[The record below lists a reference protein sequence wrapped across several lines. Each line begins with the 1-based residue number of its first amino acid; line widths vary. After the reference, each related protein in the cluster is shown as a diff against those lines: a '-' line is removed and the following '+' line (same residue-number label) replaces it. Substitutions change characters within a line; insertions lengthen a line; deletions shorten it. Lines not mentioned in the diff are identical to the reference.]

1 MTGKR
6 LSHYEILGEISRGGM
21 GVVYRAVDLNLGREV
36 ALKVLPDELLHDRG
50 RRERLVQE
58 ARAAAVLEHPHIGV
72 IHEVGESDGVTFIA
86 MELIRGEK
94 LSDALSRAPLPQPR
108 ALALAAEIAEG
119 LSRAHEK
126 GIIHRDLKPAN
137 IIVTEDGHAKI
148 IDFGLAKLIEPVRED
163 AATASIHGPRTDAGV
178 VLGTAAYMSPEQARG
193 TRVDPRS
200 DVFALGVT
208 LYEMVSGRP
217 AFQGQSNLDTMQAI
231 LTQPVPPL
239 AATPGV
245 PAEATAELQRIIAK
259 ATAKDPDDRFQGM
272 KDLIVDL
279 RGARRR
285 LESAPTSGIIAPV
298 SHPDTAVTRT
308 RSGRAKLLA
317 GVTFVAVAAATSAW
331 WFLGKS
337 SPQTIAS
344 PSGKPAVAALYFEN
358 NTGDPSL
365 DWMRTGLTDMMV
377 TDLSQS
383 ASFEVLGTD
392 RLVQIL
398 EELKREDDRVVS
410 ADVVQQIAKR
420 AGVGYVLMG
429 SYVRSGGT
437 IRINARLQEA
447 LTGRIVTAERVE
459 GPGES
464 SLFAMV
470 DELTRRFVS
479 TMTELGGPSAGSLL
493 KPPGEASSDAGLDRG
508 LTEVT
513 TSSIEAYRYYAEG
526 INFHERGLP
535 SQAAPL
541 LEKAVEIDPNF
552 AMAYAKLAVV
562 NHNLV
567 ALDKRDEYARRA
579 LSLTD
584 RLTARERYYIEGF
597 YYSLRPET
605 FGRAIEAY
613 QQGLRLH
620 PEHHG
625 SRHNLGLLLMNLERY
640 PEAIEQYEEL
650 IRRGTSN
657 PTTVENLA
665 DMLIE
670 TGNVQRAREIA
681 DEFVRRHPD
690 NSGGVRMLG
699 SAMVAQGRLDEARAA
714 FEKSE
719 AMDPLDFG
727 SRIGTRA
734 VALLQERWTDAQ
746 AVNEAFARA
755 RAPFER
761 FQSLLGESL
770 IAAVH
775 GKGQAARDLLD
786 RAARV
791 PGLSAQQRAA
801 SRNRLA
807 MMLLRQGQPALA
819 LAQAELALVDARNR
833 ENEFL
838 TLQLLSIAQSAIGRT
853 AESTRTLAQLEARAK
868 VLPSER
874 EVRRVHWT
882 RGEIAA
888 LHGDTVTASAELGK
902 ATAMLPA
909 LGPPLGPPSSHP
921 DLLYATALAAIR
933 TGRDAEAAQCLERIQ
948 SSHDHIYAPDP
959 WARSFFLLGRMYE
972 RRGDAARAREQYTHF
987 LNLWRDGD
995 LERGWVTEAQQ
1006 KVTR

>member
-1 MTGKR
+1 
-6 LSHYEILGEISRGGM
+6 
-21 GVVYRAVDLNLGREV
+21 
-36 ALKVLPDELLHDRG
+36 
-50 RRERLVQE
+50 
-58 ARAAAVLEHPHIGV
+58 
-72 IHEVGESDGVTFIA
+72 
-86 MELIRGEK
+86 
-94 LSDALSRAPLPQPR
+94 
-108 ALALAAEIAEG
+108 
-119 LSRAHEK
+119 
-126 GIIHRDLKPAN
+126 
-137 IIVTEDGHAKI
+137 
-148 IDFGLAKLIEPVRED
+148 
-163 AATASIHGPRTDAGV
+163 
-178 VLGTAAYMSPEQARG
+178 
-193 TRVDPRS
+193 
-200 DVFALGVT
+200 
-208 LYEMVSGRP
+208 
-217 AFQGQSNLDTMQAI
+217 
-231 LTQPVPPL
+231 
-239 AATPGV
+239 
-245 PAEATAELQRIIAK
+245 
-259 ATAKDPDDRFQGM
+259 
-272 KDLIVDL
+272 
-279 RGARRR
+279 
-285 LESAPTSGIIAPV
+285 
-298 SHPDTAVTRT
+298 
-308 RSGRAKLLA
+308 
-317 GVTFVAVAAATSAW
+317 
-331 WFLGKS
+331 
-337 SPQTIAS
+337 
-344 PSGKPAVAALYFEN
+344 
-358 NTGDPSL
+358 
-365 DWMRTGLTDMMV
+365 
-377 TDLSQS
+377 
-383 ASFEVLGTD
+383 
-392 RLVQIL
+392 
-398 EELKREDDRVVS
+398 
-410 ADVVQQIAKR
+410 
-420 AGVGYVLMG
+420 
-429 SYVRSGGT
+429 
-437 IRINARLQEA
+437 
-447 LTGRIVTAERVE
+447 
-459 GPGES
+459 
-464 SLFAMV
+464 
-470 DELTRRFVS
+470 
-479 TMTELGGPSAGSLL
+479 
-493 KPPGEASSDAGLDRG
+493 
-508 LTEVT
+508 
-513 TSSIEAYRYYAEG
+513 
-526 INFHERGLP
+526 
-535 SQAAPL
+535 
-541 LEKAVEIDPNF
+541 
-552 AMAYAKLAVV
+552 
-562 NHNLV
+562 
-567 ALDKRDEYARRA
+567 
-579 LSLTD
+579 
-584 RLTARERYYIEGF
+584 
-597 YYSLRPET
+597 
-605 FGRAIEAY
+605 
-613 QQGLRLH
+613 
-620 PEHHG
+620 
-625 SRHNLGLLLMNLERY
+625 
-640 PEAIEQYEEL
+640 
-650 IRRGTSN
+650 
-657 PTTVENLA
+657 
-665 DMLIE
+665 MLIE

-853 AESTRTLAQLEARAK
+853 AESARTLAQLEARAK